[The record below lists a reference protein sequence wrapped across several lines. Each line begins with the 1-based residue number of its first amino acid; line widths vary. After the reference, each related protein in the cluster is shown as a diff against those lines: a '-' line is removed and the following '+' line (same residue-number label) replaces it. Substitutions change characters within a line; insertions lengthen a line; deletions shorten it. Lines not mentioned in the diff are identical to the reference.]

1 MSMSTTVDI
10 RDETTWLRLHE
21 VRLRGRVDVTE
32 DPATDRL
39 LQGGYLA
46 TRGRS
51 LTITPAGRQAHAAWA
66 RLADG
71 SDEHSAAW
79 AAYER
84 FLELDKQVKRLTAD
98 WQQASATSRPDGYTA
113 EDWTLIDRL
122 LALDEKAGAVLLRLG
137 RAVPRFAGYRPRF
150 RAAVQRLEDGDRQW
164 FSGLT
169 CDSYH
174 AVWWQL
180 HEDLLL
186 AIGVARGDDPN
197 Q

>member
-1 MSMSTTVDI
+1 MSTTVDI
-10 RDETTWLRLHE
+10 SDDTTWLRLHE
-21 VRLRGRVDVTE
+21 VRLRGRVDATE
-32 DPATDRL
+32 DAVTDRL
-39 LQGGYLA
+39 LRAGYLA
-46 TRGRS
+46 ARGGS
-51 LTITPAGRQAHAAWA
+51 LTITPTGREAHAAWA

-71 SDEHSAAW
+71 SDEDNAAR

-84 FLELDKQVKRLTAD
+84 FLELDRQVKRLTAD
-98 WQQASATSRPDGYTA
+98 WQQASANSRPDGYSA

-122 LALDEKAGAVLLRLG
+122 IALDEKAGAVLLRLG
-137 RAVPRFAGYRPRF
+137 RAVPRFAGYRPRL
-150 RAAVQRLEDGDRQW
+150 RSAVQRLEDGDRQW
-164 FSGLT
+164 FSGLA

-174 AVWWQL
+174 TIWWQL